1 MGKSNE
7 AITQNSTPPSDTV
20 NVASIGLGSMGGV
33 NIRTASSAGAR
44 IAALCDVDES
54 RLARYHELFPDAAQY
69 TDYRQLLEKEKGID
83 AVIVSTL
90 IIRTP

>member
-54 RLARYHELFPDAAQY
+54 RLARYHELFPDARSIRTTASY
-69 TDYRQLLEKEKGID
+69 WRKRRGSTRLLYRP
-83 AVIVSTL
+83 L